1 MIEAIILCTI
11 FGVFI
16 LFAFAKGI
24 ELGQRLNR
32 NERIEIKSPVT
43 VTSEKIKEHK
53 TNKALAE
60 EQEIMKINLE
70 NIDNYNGSSLGKKEI
85 PK

>member
-1 MIEAIILCTI
+1 MIEVIILCTL
-11 FGVFI
+11 FGAFI
-16 LFAFAKGI
+16 LFAFIKGI

-32 NERIEIKSPVT
+32 NERIEIKSPIT
-43 VTSEKIKEHK
+43 ATSERIKEHK

-70 NIDNYNGSSLGKKEI
+70 NIDNYNGSSLGQKEI
-85 PK
+85 PR

>member
-32 NERIEIKSPVT
+32 NERIEIKSPVA

-70 NIDNYNGSSLGKKEI
+70 NIDNYNGSSLGQKEI

>member
-32 NERIEIKSPVT
+32 NERIEIKSPVA

-53 TNKALAE
+53 TNKTLAE

-70 NIDNYNGSSLGKKEI
+70 NIDNYNGSSLGQKEI